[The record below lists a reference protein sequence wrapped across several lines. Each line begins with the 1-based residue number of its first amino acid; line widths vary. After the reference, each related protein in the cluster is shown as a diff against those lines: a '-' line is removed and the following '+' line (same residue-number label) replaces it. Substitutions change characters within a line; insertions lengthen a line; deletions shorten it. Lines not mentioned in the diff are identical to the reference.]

1 MRCSQG
7 YRGRVGIF
15 QLMVMGDELRRLA
28 GERAGT
34 EELTRAA
41 RAAGMVTLWEDGLSK
56 AATGL
61 TTIEELS
68 RVVR

>member
-1 MRCSQG
+1 M
-7 YRGRVGIF
+7 
-15 QLMVMGDELRRLA
+15 LMGDELRRLA
-28 GERAGT
+28 GERAGS

-41 RAAGMVTLWEDGLSK
+41 RAAGMVTLWADGLSK
-56 AATGL
+56 AAAGL